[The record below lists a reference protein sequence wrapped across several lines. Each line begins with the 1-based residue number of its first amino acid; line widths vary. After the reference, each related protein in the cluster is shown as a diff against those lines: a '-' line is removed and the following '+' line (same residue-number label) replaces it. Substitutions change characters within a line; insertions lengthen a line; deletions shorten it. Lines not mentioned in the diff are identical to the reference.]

1 MRLKASLPD
10 SARERF
16 AALRAMPELAGCSDQ
31 HIRSLLGSADE
42 IRLPAGAGVALVG
55 RYCAEL
61 IVVMEGTLRAISNGA
76 ARRLGQHDSL
86 GWQAMWDRSLN
97 EATVVAESDVRLM
110 VIGHSQFRAFKA
122 VADRQPVDP
131 LSSPV
136 SAPDWERVSYQR

>member
-1 MRLKASLPD
+1 MGLRASLPD

-16 AALRAMPELAGCSDQ
+16 AALRAIPELAGCSDK

-42 IRLPAGAGVALVG
+42 IRLPAGAGVAQAG

-61 IVVMEGTLRAISNGA
+61 VVVMEGTVRAISNGTA
-76 ARRLGQHDSL
+76 HRLGPGDCV
-86 GWQAMWDRSLN
+86 GWAAMWDRSLN
-97 EATVVAESDVRLM
+97 EATLVAESDVRLT

-122 VADRQPVDP
+122 VADRQPVNL

-136 SAPDWERVSYQR
+136 SAPDWERAAS